1 MRYVLISI
9 MSLFLA
15 SQVAVAEE
23 ANQTG
28 DKAIQELQLAL
39 LKNMPQA
46 AGASIKATPINGL
59 YEVMSGPQILYM
71 TKDARFVIDGDMFDL
86 QTRVNLTEDTRAI
99 IRKSELDKLGEANM
113 LVYKPEGDV
122 KHTITVFT
130 DIYCPYCRRLH
141 EEMKDY
147 MAGGVKVRYVFLPF
161 KGKRSYDTSVSVWC
175 AKNPQQALDQA
186 KAGEEV
192 EAKTCENPIE
202 QHRAMA
208 QAIGIRGTPA
218 IMYENG
224 LLNPGYVPANK
235 VIEQLESLGL

>member
-1 MRYVLISI
+1 MKYVLISI
-9 MSLFLA
+9 LSLFLT
-15 SQVAVAEE
+15 SQLVVAEE
-23 ANQTG
+23 AKKSG
-28 DKAIQELQLAL
+28 DSDIQELQLAL

-46 AGASIKATPINGL
+46 AGAVIKATPIAGI

-86 QTRVNLTEDTRAI
+86 QKRINLTEDTRSI
-99 IRKSELDKLGEANM
+99 IRKNELDKLGEKNM
-113 LVYKPEGDV
+113 LVYTPKDGV

-175 AKNPQQALDQA
+175 AKNPQQALDKA
-186 KAGEEV
+186 KAGEEIP
-192 EAKTCENPIE
+192 EKTCENPID

-224 LLNPGYVPANK
+224 LLNPGYVPAKK

>member
-9 MSLFLA
+9 MSLFLS
-15 SQVAVAEE
+15 SQVVMAEQ
-23 ANQTG
+23 AKKTG
-28 DKAIQELQLAL
+28 DSDIQELQQAL

-46 AGASIKATPINGL
+46 AGASIKATPIDGI

-86 QTRVNLTEDTRAI
+86 QKRVNLTEDTRSI
-99 IRKSELDKLGEANM
+99 IRINEVEKLGEANM
-113 LVYKPEGDV
+113 LVYKPKGEV

-141 EEMKDY
+141 EEMNDY

-175 AKNPQQALDQA
+175 AKNPQKALDKA
-186 KAGEEV
+186 KAGEDV
-192 EAKTCENPIE
+192 EGKTCENPID

-208 QAIGIRGTPA
+208 QTIGIRGTPA

-224 LLNPGYVPANK
+224 LLNPGYAPANK